1 MLTNEA
7 IVQAFDE
14 KRHSYAFP
22 GSCVLASRD
31 ASQWLMKY
39 NIIQDP
45 SSGLLVVSNN
55 APLIMVNDIQPDVTP
70 RECTSVYKLV
80 EGCMWQHREDINR
93 TLVRGGVHYIL
104 PCQLGNERV
113 FIDWSLDQF
122 KSLPEGSE
130 LLLYM

>member
-7 IVQAFDE
+7 IVQAFDD
-14 KRHSYAFP
+14 HSCAFP
-22 GSCVLASRD
+22 GSCALASRD

-39 NIIQDP
+39 NMKYNTQ
-45 SSGLLVVSNN
+45 VHHF
-55 APLIMVNDIQPDVTP
+55 IQPDVTP

-80 EGCMWQHREDINR
+80 EGCIWQHREDINR
-93 TLVRGGVHYIL
+93 TLVSGGVHYIL
-104 PCQLGNERV
+104 PCQLGKERV

-122 KSLPEGSE
+122 KSLPKGSE